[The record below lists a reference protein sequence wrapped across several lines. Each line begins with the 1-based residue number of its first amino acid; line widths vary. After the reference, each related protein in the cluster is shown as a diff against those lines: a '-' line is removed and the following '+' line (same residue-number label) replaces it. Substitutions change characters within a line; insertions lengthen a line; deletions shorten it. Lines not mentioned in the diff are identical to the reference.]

1 MSSKRKKSAIRQHK
15 SNRKVIGYGGPIA
28 GAIDNVMDFAHLY
41 NPYNV
46 AMGAVA
52 GGMLHAGASMLGHTL
67 QDWWNLFRSTKKVQA
82 KTAIKEFFKIPVRN
96 AGTALKHGARTVR
109 HINPK
114 AANVL
119 GIVDVLAD
127 LFVSSDL
134 DQSWLS
140 LIPGTGIVEGG
151 AALINAFTG
160 GNILHARPSLQGFVD
175 LITVGQGPALG
186 MNSVMNPLQ
195 DVAHMI
201 DRKIQDWWD
210 YDVRHKPD
218 FRFLKQGAFV
228 RQSTAASSYFMGNV
242 INYQYPI
249 EPTADKPQGAIVDY
263 PDAVQ
268 VMYLDSFQI

>member
-1 MSSKRKKSAIRQHK
+1 MSSKRKKSARWKQK
-15 SNRKVIGYGGPIA
+15 SNRKVIGYGGPMA
-28 GAIDNVMDFAHLY
+28 GAIDNLMDFAHLY

-52 GGMLHAGASMLGHTL
+52 AGVLHTGFSMLGHTL
-67 QDWWNLFRSTKKVQA
+67 WDWGKLIKNDAKMPARSA
-82 KTAIKEFFKIPVRN
+82 LKEFFKIPIRN
-96 AGTALKHGARTVR
+96 AGTALKHGAHTIKHV
-109 HINPK
+109 NPK

-140 LIPGTGIVEGG
+140 LIPGSGIVEGG

-186 MNSVMNPLQ
+186 LNSVMNPLQ
-195 DVAHMI
+195 NIAHMV
-201 DRKIQDWWD
+201 DRKIRDWWD

-242 INYQYPI
+242 INYQFPT